1 MIRVIASDMDGTLLD
16 KDHKVSERAVKAI
29 KEAVSAGIRFII
41 ATGRSFEQAVYV
53 LEGTGIECDYI
64 VYSGAEIRNSKQ
76 EILQRSIMSLQDC
89 RMVYDVLKEYELM
102 YLFGAEDMDYCIGST
117 KDREQELVRHI
128 LTFHPNMT
136 EEEARASELFQFF
149 LSKTKVVANF
159 EELMESGV
167 DIVKIFAASDDLS
180 MLKEINDKLQK
191 NSNLAIASS
200 FENNIEITDVKAQ
213 KGISLKYYI
222 ESLGYT
228 MDEVMVLGDSM
239 NDYSMLSM
247 DFGAT
252 VAMEN
257 GAKEV
262 KEVAKYITK
271 SNEEDGVAYCIEEL
285 LKVMT
290 NRKAGGHD

>member
-16 KDHKVSERAVKAI
+16 KDHKISERNVKAVKD
-29 KEAVSAGIRFII
+29 AVNAGIRFII
-41 ATGRSFEQAVYV
+41 ATGRSFEQAIHV

-76 EILQRSIMSLQDC
+76 EILKRSVMNLQDC
-89 RMVYDVLKEYELM
+89 RMVYEILKEYDLM
-102 YLFGAEDMDYCIGST
+102 YLFGAEDVDYCIGST
-117 KDREQELVRHI
+117 KDREKELVRHI
-128 LTFHPNMT
+128 LTFNPNMT
-136 EEEARASELFQFF
+136 EKEARESELFRFF
-149 LSKTKVVANF
+149 LSKTKVVADF
-159 EELMESGV
+159 EELIASGV
-167 DIVKIFAASDDLS
+167 DIIKIFAAADDLN
-180 MLKEINDKLQK
+180 MLKEIHDRLQV

-213 KGISLKYYI
+213 KGSSLKYYI
-222 ESLGYT
+222 EALGYS

-239 NDYSMLSM
+239 NDYSMISM

-257 GAKEV
+257 GAKEI
-262 KEVAKYITK
+262 KDTAKYITK

-285 LKVMT
+285 LKKQ
-290 NRKAGGHD
+290 R

>member
-136 EEEARASELFQFF
+136 EEEARASELFRFF
-149 LSKTKVVANF
+149 LSKTKVVADF

-200 FENNIEITDVKAQ
+200 FENNIEITDIKAQ

-262 KEVAKYITK
+262 KEIAKYITK

-285 LKVMT
+285 LKVMSD
-290 NRKAGGHD
+290 H

>member
-16 KDHKVSERAVKAI
+16 KDHKISERNVKAVKD
-29 KEAVSAGIRFII
+29 AVNAGIRFII
-41 ATGRSFEQAVYV
+41 ATGRSFEQAIHV

-76 EILQRSIMSLQDC
+76 EILKRSVMNLQDC
-89 RMVYDVLKEYELM
+89 RMVYEILKEYDLM
-102 YLFGAEDMDYCIGST
+102 YLFGAEDVDYCIGST
-117 KDREQELVRHI
+117 KDREKELVRHI
-128 LTFHPNMT
+128 LTFNPNMT
-136 EEEARASELFQFF
+136 EKEARESELFQFF
-149 LSKTKVVANF
+149 LSKTKVVADF
-159 EELMESGV
+159 EELIASGV
-167 DIVKIFAASDDLS
+167 DIIKIFAAADDLN
-180 MLKEINDKLQK
+180 MLKEIHERLQV

-213 KGISLKYYI
+213 KGSSLKYYI
-222 ESLGYT
+222 EALGYS

-239 NDYSMLSM
+239 NDYSMISM

-257 GAKEV
+257 GAKEI
-262 KEVAKYITK
+262 KDTAKYITK

-285 LKVMT
+285 LKKQ
-290 NRKAGGHD
+290 R

>member
-16 KDHKVSERAVKAI
+16 KDHKISERNVKAVKD
-29 KEAVSAGIRFII
+29 AVNAGIRFII
-41 ATGRSFEQAVYV
+41 ATGRSFEQAIHV

-76 EILQRSIMSLQDC
+76 EILKRSVMNLQDC
-89 RMVYDVLKEYELM
+89 RMVYEILKEYDLM
-102 YLFGAEDMDYCIGST
+102 YLFGAEDVDYCIGST
-117 KDREQELVRHI
+117 KDREKELVRHI
-128 LTFHPNMT
+128 LTFNPDMT
-136 EEEARASELFQFF
+136 EKEARESELFRFF
-149 LSKTKVVANF
+149 LSKTKVVADF
-159 EELMESGV
+159 EELIASGV
-167 DIVKIFAASDDLS
+167 DIIKIFAAADDLN
-180 MLKEINDKLQK
+180 MLKEINDRLQV

-213 KGISLKYYI
+213 KGSSLKYYI
-222 ESLGYT
+222 EALGYS

-239 NDYSMLSM
+239 NDYSMISM

-257 GAKEV
+257 GAKEI
-262 KEVAKYITK
+262 KDTAKYITK

-285 LKVMT
+285 LKKQ
-290 NRKAGGHD
+290 R

>member
-136 EEEARASELFQFF
+136 EEEARASELFRFF
-149 LSKTKVVANF
+149 LSKTKVVADF

-200 FENNIEITDVKAQ
+200 FENNIEITDIKAQ

-262 KEVAKYITK
+262 KEIAKYITK
-271 SNEEDGVAYCIEEL
+271 SNEEDGVAGWIEAHWTL
-285 LKVMT
+285 F
-290 NRKAGGHD
+290 